1 MIYTA
6 LGCTRLV
13 TDFVELP
20 VMSAPLPGANQNSF
34 TTITPLHHFVA
45 TTTADSSSNQFMD
58 LEIPGREYV
67 CFTTTILRCPPKLRQ
82 GVIESCIE
90 VSMYIS
96 RNASCLIWP
105 NTLPSR
111 SRSLYFERRKIDI
124 QTFVKG
130 LVGSYYKESLHI
142 IQTLTA
148 ECAHCAKN
156 ISNESWTLV
165 SVLPWCSR
173 IQALEC

>member
-20 VMSAPLPGANQNSF
+20 VVSAPLPGANQNSF

-82 GVIESCIE
+82 GGIESCIE

-96 RNASCLIWP
+96 RNAS
-105 NTLPSR
+105 LPHLAEHFAAPVPVIVLR
-111 SRSLYFERRKIDI
+111 KTKDRHTNVCERTGR
-124 QTFVKG
+124 
-130 LVGSYYKESLHI
+130 LVLQRVFTYHPDSDS
-142 IQTLTA
+142 
-148 ECAHCAKN
+148 
-156 ISNESWTLV
+156 
-165 SVLPWCSR
+165 
-173 IQALEC
+173 